1 MSAEDRNTWTVAV
14 E

>member
-1 MSAEDRNTWTVAV
+1 MSAEDRNTWTVAA